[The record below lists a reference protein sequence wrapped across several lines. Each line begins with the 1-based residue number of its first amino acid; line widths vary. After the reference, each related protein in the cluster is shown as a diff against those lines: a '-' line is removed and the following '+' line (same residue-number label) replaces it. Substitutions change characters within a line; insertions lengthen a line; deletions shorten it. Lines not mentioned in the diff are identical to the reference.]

1 MSSAIGTPIAE
12 LIAHCGGYNEGV
24 ARLIAGGSMMGYA
37 LPDDETPI
45 TKATN
50 CQTRRLCRH
59 ALATA
64 RDLVFRTRM
73 DTIRSWF
80 DCSFEVTDESGRT
93 VLLMLFDE
101 VVPDPQAR
109 SAQPVFKSYKALKA
123 AKIPA

>member
-1 MSSAIGTPIAE
+1 
-12 LIAHCGGYNEGV
+12 
-24 ARLIAGGSMMGYA
+24 
-37 LPDDETPI
+37 
-45 TKATN
+45 
-50 CQTRRLCRH
+50 
-59 ALATA
+59 
-64 RDLVFRTRM
+64 M

-80 DCSFEVTDESGRT
+80 DFSFEVTDESGRT